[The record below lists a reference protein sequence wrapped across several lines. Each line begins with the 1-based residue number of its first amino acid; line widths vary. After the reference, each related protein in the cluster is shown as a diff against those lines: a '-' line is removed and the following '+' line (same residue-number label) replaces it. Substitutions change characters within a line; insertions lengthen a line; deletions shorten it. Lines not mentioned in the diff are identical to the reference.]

1 MSATMVAWLRK
12 IISWNRLQWL
22 KILLTFEGIGDV
34 SFHYKPG
41 FFKELL
47 KANLSFQ
54 MFQLT
59 EGFGVQMR
67 VCNFYVLLVQNM
79 NLFSL
84 ERKFWNICDQQIVQY
99 LWGTYFTNLF
109 TRKIFF
115 VLSVC
120 WIRALKKWKYYRHN
134 WQFLGT
140 LFNYRPNFWDINKST
155 YMVTVRK
162 LVDILFQASMDIR
175 FNLLC
180 HFNEKVD
187 QKNLR

>member
-84 ERKFWNICDQQIVQY
+84 ERKFRNICDQQIVQY
-99 LWGTYFTNLF
+99 LWGKCVPN
-109 TRKIFF
+109 IFYKFIHQKDFFLYSQF
-115 VLSVC
+115 VGFEL
-120 WIRALKKWKYYRHN
+120 WKSEN
-134 WQFLGT
+134 ITAIIGSF
-140 LFNYRPNFWDINKST
+140 
-155 YMVTVRK
+155 
-162 LVDILFQASMDIR
+162 
-175 FNLLC
+175 
-180 HFNEKVD
+180 
-187 QKNLR
+187 